1 MTVPRTGVDRLIQLG
16 EFERALSMGCV
27 TIFDVTA
34 LRPQV
39 VAHRGASDS
48 EPEHTL
54 AAYLQAIEVGA
65 DALECDV
72 RITADGHLVCVHDR
86 RVNRTSDGNGLVS
99 TLELAQ
105 LEGLDWGSWKRL
117 SAANGGHESE
127 VPEVVERSDRSHLLT
142 LRRLFSIVA
151 DSGRPLQIAVE
162 TKHPTR
168 YGGLVERKLMELLQE
183 FGWANPTPDRPSP
196 VRMMSFSPLAVR
208 RMHQLAPQLPL
219 VYLIEYRIPVPVI
232 ESSVPASAAI
242 GPWVE
247 TLREYPRYAER
258 LRARGRQLHVWTA
271 DTPED
276 VRLCLDVGAEVIITN
291 RPAEVRR
298 QLNELPE
305 PIAAG

>member
-1 MTVPRTGVDRLIQLG
+1 
-16 EFERALSMGCV
+16 
-27 TIFDVTA
+27 
-34 LRPQV
+34 V
-39 VAHRGASDS
+39 VAHRGASDA

-54 AAYLQAIEVGA
+54 AAYLQAIDGGA

-117 SAANGGHESE
+117 SAANGGEESE
-127 VPEVVERSDRSHLLT
+127 VPEVVDRSDRSHLLT
-142 LRRLFSIVA
+142 LRRLFGVVA

-168 YGGLVERKLMELLQE
+168 YGGLVERKLVELLQE
-183 FGWANPTPDRPSP
+183 FGWADPTPDKPSP

-208 RMHQLAPQLPL
+208 RMHQLAPRLPL
-219 VYLIEYRIPVPVI
+219 VLLTEYRIPIPVI
-232 ESSVPASAAI
+232 ESSVPPGAAI

-247 TLREYPRYAER
+247 LLREYPRYFER
-258 LRARGRQLHVWTA
+258 LRARGRELHVWTA
-271 DTPED
+271 DSPAD
-276 VRLCLDVGAEVIITN
+276 VKLCVEAGAEVIITN

-298 QLNELPE
+298 VLNELT
-305 PIAAG
+305 AAVAG

>member
-1 MTVPRTGVDRLIQLG
+1 VFRK
-16 EFERALSMGCV
+16 GCA
-27 TIFDVTA
+27 TIFAVT
-34 LRPQV
+34 LSRPQV
-39 VAHRGASDS
+39 VAHRGASET

-117 SAANGGHESE
+117 SAANGGRESE
-127 VPEVVERSDRSHLLT
+127 VPEVVDGSDRSHLLT
-142 LRRLFSIVA
+142 LRRLFGVVA
-151 DSGRPLQIAVE
+151 DAGRPVQIVVE

-168 YGGLVERKLMELLQE
+168 YGGLVERKLVELLQE
-183 FGWANPTPDRPSP
+183 FGWATSTPDRPSP

-208 RMHQLAPQLPL
+208 RMHQLAPQIPL
-219 VYLIEYRIPVPVI
+219 VYLIEYRIPIPVI
-232 ESSVPASAAI
+232 ESSVPPGTAI
-242 GPWVE
+242 GPDVH
-247 TLREYPRYAER
+247 LLSEYPRYFER
-258 LRARGRQLHVWTA
+258 LRAKGRDLHVWTA
-271 DTPED
+271 DTPEE
-276 VRLCLDVGAEVIITN
+276 VKRCVAAGAAVIITN

-298 QLNELPE
+298 QLNELTE
-305 PIAAG
+305 PISAA

>member
-1 MTVPRTGVDRLIQLG
+1 
-16 EFERALSMGCV
+16 
-27 TIFDVTA
+27 
-34 LRPQV
+34 V

-117 SAANGGHESE
+117 SAANGGQESE
-127 VPEVVERSDRSHLLT
+127 VPEVVEPSDRSHLLT
-142 LRRLFSIVA
+142 LRHLFSVVA
-151 DSGRPLQIAVE
+151 DSPRPVQIAVE

-219 VYLIEYRIPVPVI
+219 VYLTEYRIPIPVI
-232 ESSVPASAAI
+232 ESSVPAQVAI
-242 GPWVE
+242 GPYVE
-247 TLREYPRYAER
+247 LLREYPRYIER
-258 LRARGRQLHVWTA
+258 LQARGREIHVWTA
-271 DTPED
+271 DTPEE
-276 VRLCLDVGAEVIITN
+276 VRLCVDAGVQVVITN
-291 RPAEVRR
+291 RPAQVRK
-298 QLNELPE
+298 QLDEMTHS
-305 PIAAG
+305 IA